1 MGLDTGFTRRPYP
14 PRLVAASRRLSLLC
28 AAGALIAAALLLG
41 GGAGDGAV
49 AWIGGAALVVA
60 VGLCALAFLGLLP
73 LPGLGRDGIA
83 FALLG
88 GGFLVWTGVTILWSV
103 LPDRSWDYFNR
114 GLAYFAFA
122 VIGAFAGSAFS
133 TRVGAWLLG
142 ALVGVTCLWALAGKA
157 VPALYE
163 DYGRL
168 ARLRSPVGY
177 WNALALVMVFG
188 LPIALWAASSRRHPR
203 VVRAGAV
210 VGVYALVIALVLTY
224 SRGGVLAAFVALAG
238 WFALT
243 RERFES
249 LAAFVSGGVPAAVV
263 CGIALLLPGIAQ
275 DGQPHSVRVND
286 GSWFALAFVLGAGA
300 AFAAAW
306 FLHYRPGPARER
318 LLLRAA
324 ATVAIATVLAGVIV
338 VSASGNPLG
347 GTPSVSQGPSRL
359 GESSLNNRWGWW
371 KEAWHGF
378 AGEPFGGTGAGS
390 FEIVH
395 RKFRDS
401 AVDVLETHNLPLQF
415 ASETGIVGLA
425 LWAGAMAVAVLG
437 AWRALGRLA
446 GDEHEAALALGLVV
460 PAFLVHGLLDY
471 DWDFVA
477 LVGPVLFVVGFLL
490 AAGREPVRVG
500 RQFALVT
507 AVVLV
512 ALAGLYSVA
521 APRVAASRVDDA
533 YSHLDQG
540 DLEQARSSAKSA
552 HSLNPLAIAPLLAW
566 ASAEEA
572 DGKLARA
579 RELYA
584 RAVDL
589 QRLNWAAWYQLGL
602 YDREVLGHDEVA
614 RRELRR
620 TLELDPHNCQVLRAL
635 GMPCTG

>member
-1 MGLDTGFTRRPYP
+1 M
-14 PRLVAASRRLSLLC
+14 AASRRISFLC
-28 AAGALIAAALLLG
+28 AAGALIAAALLFG
-41 GGAGDGAV
+41 GGSGDGAV

-60 VGLCALAFLGLLP
+60 LVACGLAFWGLLP
-73 LPGLGRDGIA
+73 LPGLGREGIA

-88 GGFLVWTGVTILWSV
+88 GGFAVWTGLTVVWSV

-122 VIGAFAGSAFS
+122 VVGAFAGSVLS

-142 ALVGVTCLWALAGKA
+142 GLVVVTCLWALAGKA

-188 LPIALWAASSRRHPR
+188 LPIALWAASSRRHSQF
-203 VVRAGAV
+203 VRAGAV
-210 VGVYALVIALVLTY
+210 VGLYALLIALVLTY

-243 RERFES
+243 RRRFES
-249 LAAFVSGGVPAAVV
+249 LAALVSGGVPAAVV

-275 DGQPHSVRVND
+275 DGQSHSVRVHD
-286 GSWFALAFVLGAGA
+286 GAWFALVFVLGAGA

-306 FLHYRPGPARER
+306 FLHYRPGPERER

-324 ATVAIATVLAGVIV
+324 AGAAIACVLAGVIV

-347 GTPSVSQGPSRL
+347 GSASVGSGPSRL

-378 AGEPFGGTGAGS
+378 AGEPLGGTGAGS

-401 AVDVLETHNLPLQF
+401 AVDVLETHDLPLQF

-425 LWAGAMAVAVLG
+425 LWVGAMGAALLG
-437 AWRALGRLA
+437 AWRALGRLD
-446 GDEHEAALALGLVV
+446 GDEREAALALGLVV

-477 LVGPVLFVVGFLL
+477 LAGPLLFVIGFLL

-500 RQFALVT
+500 RHYGWVA

-512 ALAGLYSVA
+512 AWAGLYSIA
-521 APRVAASRVDDA
+521 APRIAAARVDDA
-533 YSHLDQG
+533 YSHIERGQLG
-540 DLEQARSSAKSA
+540 QAASSAKSA
-552 HSLNPLAIAPLLAW
+552 HSLNPLSIAALQAW
-566 ASAEEA
+566 ASVEEDA
-572 DGKLARA
+572 GKLARA

-584 RAVDL
+584 QAVDL
-589 QRLNWAAWYQLGL
+589 QPLNWASWYQLGL
-602 YDREVLGHDEVA
+602 YDREVLGHCAVA
-614 RRELRR
+614 RRELIRAR
-620 TLELDPHNCQVLRAL
+620 QLDPHNSQVLTAL
-635 GMPCTG
+635 GMPCK